1 MKVKGR
7 SGDLVRMLSS
17 LAGKITQH
25 FSCNNDSLKEEKG
38 SLSSFINMPAGR
50 KSGKGS
56 GAQPKST
63 GKSSRKPSSGGKT
76 ALGGAPGG
84 ALQEE
89 ERCATRTPPLLPA
102 IQPDNE
108 LEDAIDDGKL
118 SELSAEEP
126 DSSECEYKINIK
138 VITIVPHVSVHA
150 THFNFKAN
158 YSNCS

>member
-1 MKVKGR
+1 
-7 SGDLVRMLSS
+7 
-17 LAGKITQH
+17 
-25 FSCNNDSLKEEKG
+25 
-38 SLSSFINMPAGR
+38 MPAGR

-84 ALQEE
+84 TLQEE
-89 ERCATRTPPLLPA
+89 ERCPTRTPPLALLPA

-126 DSSECEYKINIK
+126 DSSECE
-138 VITIVPHVSVHA
+138 
-150 THFNFKAN
+150 
-158 YSNCS
+158 